1 MEINNVPKMNNNI
14 LAVQSKVV
22 LYQQVPFKQ

>member
-1 MEINNVPKMNNNI
+1 MEINNVPKMNNDI

-22 LYQQVPFKQ
+22 LYQHVPSKQ